1 MNGQRYSRGLLPRW
15 AIGTIEREQDRSA
28 QASLEVNERMYDVFG
43 SFLAMSVTNTL
54 ILAFFVVCAIGVVGS
69 IYAARAFKRSE
80 AARAQIAQN
89 APKKD

>member
-1 MNGQRYSRGLLPRW
+1 
-15 AIGTIEREQDRSA
+15 
-28 QASLEVNERMYDVFG
+28 MYDVFG

-80 AARAQIAQN
+80 AARAAQKEQ
-89 APKKD
+89 PKV

>member
-1 MNGQRYSRGLLPRW
+1 MNGQRHHRGLLPRG
-15 AIGTIEREQDRSA
+15 AIGTIERERDSSA

-54 ILAFFVVCAIGVVGS
+54 ILAFFVVCAIGVAGS

-80 AARAQIAQN
+80 AARAQKEQH
-89 APKKD
+89 KD

>member
-1 MNGQRYSRGLLPRW
+1 MNGHRHRRGLLPRG
-15 AIGTIEREQDRSA
+15 AIGTIERERDRSA

-80 AARAQIAQN
+80 AARAAQKEQ
-89 APKKD
+89 PKV